1 MQFVKERLAKWI
13 QAAIILV
20 VGILCIVAGAAMGN
34 NDPEAAKGALDGISL
49 TLGIIATIVGAL
61 ALVLAIVVAVIAK
74 KGFAAAA
81 IPGAALLAFGISLL
95 PEYNRYAAD
104 LIIILLKIIP
114 YLLLCIGGVIFA
126 DAIFNLVMGI
136 IKKSVKG
143 VLVGVIVGMVV
154 GAVAI
159 VLGALCVG
167 SNPVIEFGAQ
177 LIVFGIIVCLVA
189 VLLVVLTFIKLPDTV
204 VAVVTVKE
212 EKKEEPKEESK

>member
-34 NDPEAAKGALDGISL
+34 NDGEAARNALDGISL

-104 LIIILLKIIP
+104 LILILLRIIP
-114 YLLLCIGGVIFA
+114 FLLLCIGGVIFA

-136 IKKSVKG
+136 VKRNVKG
-143 VLVGVIVGMVV
+143 ALVGVIVGMIV

-167 SNPVIEFGAQ
+167 SDPVIKLGAQ